1 MKALTKDEVE
11 IIHKRITHFL
21 DLDDFSMHTRQ
32 YASSSFE
39 NILFLGKNILLSFHN
54 KNVVLDFS
62 SNMNIDKFAVDS
74 IISLNLTKAI
84 DRIDREPEILRQNK
98 LASQNNT
105 AIVDFCNAYAKA
117 LESESLYTKFRTKAK
132 YRTKKSQQRKI

>member
-11 IIHKRITHFL
+11 VIHKRITHFL
-21 DLDDFSMHTRQ
+21 DLDDLATYQ
-32 YASSSFE
+32 SSSFE
-39 NILFLGKNILLSFHN
+39 NILFVGEDILLSF
-54 KNVVLDFS
+54 KNRVVILDFS
-62 SNMNIDKFAVDS
+62 SRMNIDKFAVDT
-74 IISLNLTKAI
+74 IISINLTRAI
-84 DRIDREPEILRQNK
+84 DRIDREPDIFKQK
-98 LASQNNT
+98 KWSSQNNI

>member
-11 IIHKRITHFL
+11 VIYKRITHFL
-21 DLDDFSMHTRQ
+21 DLDDFSIHTRK

-39 NILFLGKNILLSFHN
+39 NMLFLGENILLSFNN

-62 SNMNIDKFAVDS
+62 SNMHIDKFAVDS

-84 DRIDREPEILRQNK
+84 DRIDKEPDIFKKNK

-105 AIVDFCNAYAKA
+105 AVVDFCNAYAKA
-117 LESESLYTKFRTKAK
+117 LESESLYTQFRTKAK

>member
-1 MKALTKDEVE
+1 MKTLTKDEVE
-11 IIHKRITHFL
+11 VIHKRITHFL
-21 DLDDFSMHTRQ
+21 ELDDFSIYTREFS
-32 YASSSFE
+32 SSSFG
-39 NILFLGKNILLSFHN
+39 NILFLGENILLSFHN

-84 DRIDREPEILRQNK
+84 DRIDREPDIFKQNEMHS
-98 LASQNNT
+98 LNNT
-105 AIVDFCNAYAKA
+105 AIVYFCNAYAKA